1 MLRSI
6 EMDLLDGSGR
16 HGPAALAELDLVL
29 GAFHTELRSKED
41 ATERYLAALRN
52 PRVHVLAH
60 PTTRDVRT
68 SPRAHR
74 GLAAR
79 VRRGGDARARRSR
92 STPTPRR
99 QDLNVEL
106 ARIALAEGVEWFSL
120 GSDAHYAEEL
130 GNLPIGMAIAA
141 LAGVPKERVLAYRS
155 ADEVVAW
162 VAERTD
168 RPAPS

>member
-1 MLRSI
+1 M
-6 EMDLLDGSGR
+6 
-16 HGPAALAELDLVL
+16 L

-52 PRVHVLAH
+52 PSVHVLAH
-60 PTTRDVRT
+60 PTTRMFERRAGLIADW
-68 SPRAHR
+68 PRVFAE
-74 GLAAR
+74 AAQQ
-79 VRRGGDARARRSR
+79 GKAIEIDA
-92 STPTPRR
+92 TPRR
-99 QDLNVEL
+99 QDVNVEL

-141 LAGVPKERVLAYRS
+141 LAGVPRERILAYRS

-162 VAERTD
+162 AAGAD
-168 RPAPS
+168 